1 MGGGTPAKLMI
12 ETDGLRVSRNV
23 FVPESELEER
33 FTRAGG
39 PGGQNVNKVATA
51 VELRFDVNASPS
63 LPADHKARLRKLAGA
78 RLTNDGVLVLRAE
91 RFRTQERN
99 RADARERLLD
109 LLKRAA
115 IAPRKRKPT
124 RPTRASKERRLK
136 SKEQRGRT
144 KALRRTPPRD

>member
-1 MGGGTPAKLMI
+1 MTEP
-12 ETDGLRVSRNV
+12 DGLRVSRNV

-33 FTRAGG
+33 FTRASG
-39 PGGQNVNKVATA
+39 PGGQNVNKVSTA

-63 LPADHKARLRKLAGA
+63 LPADHKTRLRKLAGT

-99 RADARERLLD
+99 RVDARERLLD

-115 IAPRKRKPT
+115 VAPRKRRPT
-124 RPTRASKERRLK
+124 RPTRASKERRLQ

-144 KALRRTPPRD
+144 KALRRSPPRD